1 MLHHMRMPHAHR
13 CSTVCRC
20 SQVLQAKID
29 LLARCERAVP
39 TALAAPLLD
48 MLHTEVEQLEKVLE
62 VDTSQ
67 GASYVLFDNLYDT
80 NVSALLCR
88 GWALA
93 GR

>member
-1 MLHHMRMPHAHR
+1 MRMPHAHR

-29 LLARCERAVP
+29 LLARCESAVP

-67 GASYVLFDNLYDT
+67 GDQSYLYWRIT
-80 NVSALLCR
+80 TFYSAEHRRLVR
-88 GWALA
+88 NTP
-93 GR
+93 